1 MPRHIFHI
9 PRPTLRITQRLL
21 ALVQH
26 QLIRVLWHGQTFTAI
41 FHALTR
47 LAKYL
52 IEYSYDKIG
61 RHASAIRIKGLCR
74 YKVSAV
80 TPLFG
85 ARTAERGRVS
95 F

>member
-1 MPRHIFHI
+1 MPRHIFYI
-9 PRPTLRITQRLL
+9 PRPTLRVTQRLL

-26 QLIRVLWHGQTFTAI
+26 QLIRVLWHGQTFPTI

-61 RHASAIRIKGLCR
+61 RHASAIRIKGLCG

-80 TPLFG
+80 APLFG
-85 ARTAERGRVS
+85 ARTAERGRVA